1 MHGYTDRR
9 GRKHRR
15 AARPLSNTSINKT
28 LAALATILDLALERE
43 LIPRNPAAVGGKR
56 RRQPSETP
64 RRSVL
69 DPADHITA
77 LLAGAGEL
85 DRRPAGGD
93 ERPPADPRARRRA
106 RQRPAQRGRTA
117 AVGLDAALAAAHVR
131 VATVRARRV
140 AALRDGADGPHH
152 REPHARDLRPPD
164 APPRRRA
171 RPASGASE
179 RPRLGTAQPAPG
191 HSGGHPIGS
200 RRADRVEAVGS

>member
-85 DRRPAGGD
+85 DRTAISRAGQ
-93 ERPPADPRARRRA
+93 RRA
-106 RQRPAQRGRTA
+106 LLATLVFAGLRIGEALSLRWRDVDLARGTI
-117 AVGLDAALAAAHVR
+117 
-131 VATVRARRV
+131 TVRAAKTDAGVRV
-140 AALRDGADGPHH
+140 VNVLPVLRDELDGY
-152 REPHARDLRPPD
+152 
-164 APPRRRA
+164 RA
-171 RPASGASE
+171 RVD
-179 RPRLGTAQPAPG
+179 
-191 HSGGHPIGS
+191 
-200 RRADRVEAVGS
+200 RRADALVFGTSRPPSSSPTASSARPNRCRRA